1 MPTVAIRLGVE
12 GGPELKRAF
21 DDTGNA
27 AQAAFQKVGAAAD
40 QAGVAVDR
48 QTARFQR
55 MAQAA
60 REAEAQARARSNIDN
75 LLGVET
81 GSAGSARSSAAAFE
95 EAFRQEAEVLRR
107 ATEARAEAARTIVE
121 RQNAAVQAA
130 ARSASYQGALN
141 DRLGVRTDFAGL
153 GRADDITAY
162 GAELDKVR
170 ARFVPL
176 AAASQTYRRELA
188 DIAQASRA
196 GVISENERAA
206 AVKRTKDAFAEQVK
220 EIRNASSA
228 TRGLRPDQ
236 LQNLGYQAGDVVA
249 QLGSGAS
256 LGTILMQQG
265 PQVAGVF
272 GPGTGPREVA
282 SGVVQAIGRF
292 ITPLTVTATAITAA
306 AATFAYAASSFGAT
320 QREIRT
326 AVAGP
331 GRLSGATP
339 QIINEAAE
347 SSARAGEVPVGTARQ
362 IAAIYASTGR
372 VDPKYFDDLIKLQR
386 DYAAQTKQ
394 DIIPSTEDLAGALSN
409 VATGVD
415 LIESRVGPL
424 GDGVG
429 EAAKR
434 LAAAGDQVGAVKLIV
449 DALPGTLTR
458 ANDNLST
465 FSREWERSGN
475 SLKTWLDL
483 LGGSAVGTGSR
494 TGAEARLAQ
503 VEARISSILASQ
515 QRYGTGQNAATYE
528 ASLQVERQKLAAAQ
542 AEVERER
549 MSGPRAQVDYRAAM
563 ASRTSGALN
572 PDLMALEQ
580 LRAQRSQIEASLRD
594 AVRTDVAPVIT
605 GGTGNAYATLQT
617 LNEQIKAME
626 ENYRAGGEAAANALK
641 RADFEKRIAGLSD
654 YERALEAIRKK
665 YEELRDA
672 ATRQGDAATREQ
684 RIATINASEAS
695 DVATLGTQTR
705 LRARGQIEIPADYL
719 PMIRA
724 AESSGND
731 AARSS
736 TGAVGRYQFTAGT
749 WLEMFKREKDA
760 LFAEIQSRYGDPRG
774 ADAASVRR
782 DVLALRTDPN
792 LQEDLAR
799 ALTQRNAGELA
810 ARGFEVNS
818 RNLYG
823 AHNIGVGGISALL
836 QAQRDG
842 RGDASAQGI
851 LDPIDTNLVS
861 ANRAYYGNGKSVD
874 EALATL
880 QRKTLANSAD
890 ARASR
895 ERVQAIEGETRA
907 LDQSIAQQERYTAI
921 NEQLKAARE
930 RGEEAGTRF
939 KNAEELLAASSR
951 GLTGDLKVQTDAIL
965 ANADA
970 RGRAVQTNVSARFEK
985 DMGMAYGSLGRTQSE
1000 QAAYSQARLYETP
1013 GTARFDAAYDR
1024 VRDLQG
1030 LAETK
1035 GILLDS
1041 TTSIVSEFRRTGD
1054 AASALSNA
1062 FGNVTDRF
1070 LSKALDSVISGGFD
1084 LFAKSGGSGGGNW
1097 ISAAIASISG
1107 GAKADGGLLV
1117 GPGGPRSDNLLT
1129 LTSPGEY
1136 VVNAASVAHYGVGLF
1151 DRLNNRSLRG
1161 YADGGYVGPGS
1172 GNSLSRSAL
1181 APGGG
1186 GNALPPINFIDQR
1199 PAGSPEMEPAVK
1211 RRSDGGIDV
1220 IVRTMEGRM
1229 GQRAAAGQGPFKQ
1242 VAGGAGYR
1250 NG

>member
-12 GGPELKRAF
+12 GGPELKRVF
-21 DDTGNA
+21 DETGNA
-27 AQAAFQKVGAAAD
+27 AQAAFQKVSAAAD
-40 QAGVAVDR
+40 QAGAAVDR
-48 QTARFQR
+48 QTARYQR

-95 EAFRQEAEVLRR
+95 EAFRQESEALRR

-121 RQNAAVQAA
+121 RQNAA
-130 ARSASYQGALN
+130 ARTASYQSALN
-141 DRLGVRTDFAGL
+141 ERLGVRTDFGGF

-162 GAELDKVR
+162 GAELDRVR

-176 AAASQTYRRELA
+176 AAAGQTYRRELA
-188 DIAQASRA
+188 EIAQAARA

-206 AVKRTKDAFAEQVK
+206 AVKRTKDAFADQVK
-220 EIRNASSA
+220 EIRSAASA

-236 LQNLGYQAGDVVA
+236 LQNLSYQAGDVVA

-272 GPGTGPREVA
+272 GPGTGPREVV

-306 AATFAYAASSFGAT
+306 AATFAYAASSFGTT
-320 QREIRT
+320 QREVRASVT
-326 AVAGP
+326 GP

-339 QIINEAAE
+339 QAINEAAE

-483 LGGSAVGTGSR
+483 LGGSTVGTGSR
-494 TGAEARLAQ
+494 TGAETRLAQ

-515 QRYGTGQNAATYE
+515 QRYGTAQNATTYE
-528 ASLQVERQKLAAAQ
+528 ASLQAERQKLAAAQ

-605 GGTGNAYATLQT
+605 GGAGNAYATLQT
-617 LNEQIKAME
+617 LNEQIKAIE

-654 YERALEAIRKK
+654 YERALESIRRK

-672 ATRQGDAATREQ
+672 AAKQGDAATREQ
-684 RIATINASEAS
+684 RIATLNASEAA
-695 DVATLGTQTR
+695 DIATLGTQTR
-705 LRARGQIEIPADYL
+705 VRARGQIEIPSDYL

-749 WLEMFKREKDA
+749 WIEMFKREKDA

-842 RGDASAQGI
+842 RGDASAQSI

-907 LDQSIAQQERYTAI
+907 LDQSIAQQERYASI
-921 NEQLKAARE
+921 NEQLKAARD

-939 KNAEELLAASSR
+939 KNAEELLAASAK
-951 GLTGDLKVQTDAIL
+951 GLTGELKLQTDAIL

-970 RGRAVQTNVSARFEK
+970 RGRAVQTNLSARFER

-1000 QAAYSQARLYETP
+1000 QAAFSQARLYETP

-1024 VRDLQG
+1024 VRDFQG

-1035 GILLDS
+1035 GMIVDGA
-1041 TTSIVSEFRRTGD
+1041 TSIASEFRRTGD

-1062 FGNVTDRF
+1062 FGNAADRL
-1070 LSKALDSVISGGFD
+1070 LSKALDGAISGGFNM
-1084 LFAKSGGSGGGNW
+1084 LIGGGSGGSGG
-1097 ISAAIASISG
+1097 S
-1107 GAKADGGLLV
+1107 
-1117 GPGGPRSDNLLT
+1117 
-1129 LTSPGEY
+1129 
-1136 VVNAASVAHYGVGLF
+1136 AASVLDFLKTGSDFMKFDGGGYTGPGERFDVAGLVHRGEVVFSQADVARHGGVAAVEVL
-1151 DRLNNRSLRG
+1151 RRSGGLRG
-1161 YADGGYVGPGS
+1161 YADGGIVMPDTFTIP
-1172 GNSLSRSAL
+1172 SRSAF
-1181 APGGG
+1181 ASDASAGPSFGDITVNMQGATG
-1186 GNALPPINFIDQR
+1186 DPATDQAHIDATMKALRAEMHQVAAATLQR
-1199 PAGSPEMEPAVK
+1199 SMGTNGDLWKAGV
-1211 RRSDGGIDV
+1211 RRS
-1220 IVRTMEGRM
+1220 RS
-1229 GQRAAAGQGPFKQ
+1229 
-1242 VAGGAGYR
+1242 
-1250 NG
+1250 